1 VAALLEEIMR
11 RSMSRARDMSL
22 LSRRPPAGRV
32 RAVFI
37 QKGHSQHLV
46 EYSLRRSSRKTIGFQ
61 IDERGLTIS
70 APRWVPLR
78 DIEDAI
84 QEKNRWIVEKQAEWR
99 TFERARARTAPRY
112 ADGGHIRLLGRRVDL
127 RCNPYLDR
135 YRKTHYLLAQDE
147 LWIAGPGADDAAWIE
162 ARVTRWLKQQARYL
176 FELRL
181 AAFADAL
188 GRYPSGWALS
198 SARSRWGSCGHD
210 GRILLSWRLIHFPLR
225 IVDYVIAHE
234 VAHLEEMNHGP
245 RFWATLERILP
256 DYRQAR
262 DELQRYP
269 DGLLPD

>member
-1 VAALLEEIMR
+1 MR
-11 RSMSRARDMSL
+11 RSTSRVRDMSL

-32 RAVFI
+32 RAVLI
-37 QKGHSQHLV
+37 RQGQGQHQV
-46 EYSLRRSSRKTIGFQ
+46 EYSLRRSARKTIGFQ
-61 IDERGLTIS
+61 IDDRGLTIS

-99 TFERARARTAPRY
+99 HFERARARSAPRY
-112 ADGGHIRLLGRRVDL
+112 VDGGHIRLLGRRVTL
-127 RCNPYLDR
+127 RCNPYTDR
-135 YRKTHYLLAQDE
+135 YRRTHFLLAQDE
-147 LWIAGPGADDAAWIE
+147 LWVAGPGADDSSWIE
-162 ARVTRWLKQQARYL
+162 QRVTQWLKQQARYL

-234 VAHLEEMNHGP
+234 VAHLAEMNHGP
-245 RFWATLERILP
+245 RFWSTLERILP